1 MVNTIDDRS
10 SIDSSDNS
18 NNENNSAAQTE
29 ASNNSTQDKV
39 NEDTDQLSSIEEN
52 AIAGIEGNEKFSI
65 VDGKLIV
72 NEKHRLDRQSNSNST
87 RPVAERGS
95 LRSGVVLGGTLI
107 VMGLG
112 FWVYKQFQPQSHYP
126 SREILA
132 TYESS
137 SVDFSKAPKIDY
149 QAKYALKDQEIS
161 IEKQSQPEVTEP
173 QLTKAVESPS
183 QPVTIPHQHQELPP
197 PPPPNNYQQPE
208 MPTPPT
214 APQESPEV
222 VYHRVSRMGVF
233 GGSVQ
238 PVLVAKQPKIIK
250 PAPRSKLN
258 SNFSST
264 LKKSKRTLKIGTT
277 ATGELTSA
285 IAWIGE
291 FKDRHRNY
299 VVKLSSHL
307 KSPSG
312 KIVVPAGAEI
322 IVSVN
327 RTTPSGELGLVAKSI
342 QLAPSVGGSR
352 VTSISTDIF
361 RILAISGNELLIA
374 TKKTPNT
381 ISSDLF
387 AALLGGAREASELI
401 NRPTIRYSSRDYFG
415 SYQYSESDPN
425 IAAGAISGGAEV
437 LSERLAARNQR
448 RMRELEK
455 NPTIYVLEKGT
466 RVQIYVNK
474 PFIF

>member
-1 MVNTIDDRS
+1 M
-10 SIDSSDNS
+10 
-18 NNENNSAAQTE
+18 
-29 ASNNSTQDKV
+29 
-39 NEDTDQLSSIEEN
+39 
-52 AIAGIEGNEKFSI
+52 
-65 VDGKLIV
+65 
-72 NEKHRLDRQSNSNST
+72 
-87 RPVAERGS
+87 
-95 LRSGVVLGGTLI
+95 
-107 VMGLG
+107 
-112 FWVYKQFQPQSHYP
+112 PQ
-126 SREILA
+126 
-132 TYESS
+132 
-137 SVDFSKAPKIDY
+137 
-149 QAKYALKDQEIS
+149 Q
-161 IEKQSQPEVTEP
+161 
-173 QLTKAVESPS
+173 
-183 QPVTIPHQHQELPP
+183 
-197 PPPPNNYQQPE
+197 
-208 MPTPPT
+208 
-214 APQESPEV
+214 SPEE

-233 GGSVQ
+233 GGSVK

-264 LKKSKRTLKIGTT
+264 LKKSKRTLKIGTI

-327 RTTPSGELGLVAKSI
+327 RTTPSGELGLTAKSI
-342 QLAPSVGGSR
+342 QLAPSIGLQR
-352 VTSISTDIF
+352 LTPIPPHSI
-361 RILAISGNELLIA
+361 RILATSGNELLIA

-381 ISSDLF
+381 ISEDLF

-401 NRPTIRYSSRDYFG
+401 NRPTSRYTSRDYFG
-415 SYQYSESDPN
+415 SYQYSDSSAPN

-437 LSERLAARNQR
+437 LGERLAARNQR
-448 RMRELEK
+448 RMEELEK

-466 RVQIYVNK
+466 KVKIYVNK
-474 PFIF
+474 PLIF